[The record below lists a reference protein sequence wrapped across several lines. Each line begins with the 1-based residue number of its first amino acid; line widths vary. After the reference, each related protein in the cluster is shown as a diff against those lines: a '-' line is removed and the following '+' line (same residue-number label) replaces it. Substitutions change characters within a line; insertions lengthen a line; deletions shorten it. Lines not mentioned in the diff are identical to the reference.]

1 MSDPLILVR
10 GVHFAATLL
19 AGSTVALMALVAEP
33 AGAKLRNGLV
43 GLRREFAAMTWLALA
58 AAIISGAAWLLLLA
72 SDILGASLA
81 DICLHGGAWPVLF
94 DTRFGLVCCV
104 RLALA
109 MLLGILILLP
119 ATPGFQMVT
128 AVALTVLPAL
138 VGHAGATPGAG

>member
-19 AGSTVALMALVAEP
+19 AGGTVALMALVAEP

-104 RLALA
+104 RLVLALVLG
-109 MLLGILILLP
+109 LLLLRPSLQIFQLVTAAVLVALP
-119 ATPGFQMVT
+119 A
-128 AVALTVLPAL
+128 
-138 VGHAGATPGAG
+138 